1 MKNVPDGPFFNRQ
14 FCVGAPQNCYD
25 RSRKI
30 TYAIFRRG
38 RSKKRSDMEV
48 KMTSNLLQS
57 IGLGGLDIA
66 YVLIGMLVMIIILL
80 ILILIQFS
88 KLNKLQKKYAK
99 FMKGKD
105 AKSLEQ
111 EIEGLYDD
119 NDYIKKE
126 AEKNRKDIKDIQKRM
141 EYCYQ
146 KLGVV
151 KYDAFSQMGGQLSF
165 CLALLNEK
173 DDGFILNSVQSSEG
187 CYTYTKEVKKG
198 ECAITLGEEEKK
210 ALDQAMG
217 Y

>member
-1 MKNVPDGPFFNRQ
+1 
-14 FCVGAPQNCYD
+14 
-25 RSRKI
+25 
-30 TYAIFRRG
+30 
-38 RSKKRSDMEV
+38 
-48 KMTSNLLQS
+48 MTSNLLQS

-119 NDYIKKE
+119 NDYIKQE
-126 AEKNRKDIKDIQKRM
+126 AEKNRKDVKDIQKRM

-151 KYDAFSQMGGQLSF
+151 KYDAFCQMGGQLSF

>member
-1 MKNVPDGPFFNRQ
+1 
-14 FCVGAPQNCYD
+14 
-25 RSRKI
+25 
-30 TYAIFRRG
+30 
-38 RSKKRSDMEV
+38 
-48 KMTSNLLQS
+48 MTSNLLQS

-66 YVLIGMLVMIIILL
+66 YVLIGMLVL
-80 ILILIQFS
+80 ILVLLVLVIIQFS
-88 KLNKLQKKYAK
+88 RLSKLQKRYVK
-99 FMKGKD
+99 FMKGKEG
-105 AKSLEQ
+105 KSLEQ
-111 EIEGLYDD
+111 NIAGLYDD
-119 NDYIKKE
+119 NEYIKQE
-126 AEKNRKDIKDIQKRM
+126 AEKNRKDIKEIQKRM

>member
-1 MKNVPDGPFFNRQ
+1 M
-14 FCVGAPQNCYD
+14 
-25 RSRKI
+25 S
-30 TYAIFRRG
+30 
-38 RSKKRSDMEV
+38 
-48 KMTSNLLQS
+48 SNLLQR

-66 YVLIGMLVMIIILL
+66 YVLIAMIVLIIILFVL
-80 ILILIQFS
+80 IIIQFN

-111 EIEGLYDD
+111 NIAGLYDD
-119 NDYIKKE
+119 NDYIKQE
-126 AEKNRKDIKDIQKRM
+126 AEKNRKDIKDIQKKM

-146 KLGVV
+146 KLGIV

-210 ALDQAMG
+210 ALDQAIG

>member
-1 MKNVPDGPFFNRQ
+1 
-14 FCVGAPQNCYD
+14 
-25 RSRKI
+25 
-30 TYAIFRRG
+30 
-38 RSKKRSDMEV
+38 
-48 KMTSNLLQS
+48 MTSNLLQS

-66 YVLIGMLVMIIILL
+66 YILIGMLVLIIILL
-80 ILILIQFS
+80 ILIIIQFS

-146 KLGVV
+146 KLGIV

-210 ALDQAMG
+210 ALDQAIG

>member
-1 MKNVPDGPFFNRQ
+1 
-14 FCVGAPQNCYD
+14 
-25 RSRKI
+25 
-30 TYAIFRRG
+30 
-38 RSKKRSDMEV
+38 
-48 KMTSNLLQS
+48 
-57 IGLGGLDIA
+57 
-66 YVLIGMLVMIIILL
+66 MI
-80 ILILIQFS
+80 
-88 KLNKLQKKYAK
+88 N
-99 FMKGKD
+99 
-105 AKSLEQ
+105 
-111 EIEGLYDD
+111 
-119 NDYIKKE
+119 
-126 AEKNRKDIKDIQKRM
+126 IKDIQKRM

>member
-1 MKNVPDGPFFNRQ
+1 
-14 FCVGAPQNCYD
+14 
-25 RSRKI
+25 
-30 TYAIFRRG
+30 
-38 RSKKRSDMEV
+38 
-48 KMTSNLLQS
+48 MTSNLLQS

-66 YVLIGMLVMIIILL
+66 YVLIGMLVL
-80 ILILIQFS
+80 ILVLLVLVIIQFS
-88 KLNKLQKKYAK
+88 RLSKLQKRYVK
-99 FMKGKD
+99 FMKGKEG
-105 AKSLEQ
+105 KSLEQ
-111 EIEGLYDD
+111 NIAGLYDD
-119 NDYIKKE
+119 NKYIKQE
-126 AEKNRKDIKDIQKRM
+126 AEKNRKDIKEIQKRM

>member
-1 MKNVPDGPFFNRQ
+1 
-14 FCVGAPQNCYD
+14 
-25 RSRKI
+25 
-30 TYAIFRRG
+30 
-38 RSKKRSDMEV
+38 
-48 KMTSNLLQS
+48 MTSILLQS

-66 YVLIGMLVMIIILL
+66 YVLIGMLVL
-80 ILILIQFS
+80 ILVLLVLVIIQFS
-88 KLNKLQKKYAK
+88 RLSKLQKRYVK
-99 FMKGKD
+99 FMKGKEG
-105 AKSLEQ
+105 KSLEQ
-111 EIEGLYDD
+111 NIAGLYDD
-119 NDYIKKE
+119 NEYIKQE
-126 AEKNRKDIKDIQKRM
+126 AEKNRKDIKEIQKRM

>member
-1 MKNVPDGPFFNRQ
+1 
-14 FCVGAPQNCYD
+14 
-25 RSRKI
+25 
-30 TYAIFRRG
+30 
-38 RSKKRSDMEV
+38 
-48 KMTSNLLQS
+48 MTSNLLQS

-66 YVLIGMLVMIIILL
+66 YVLIGMLVL
-80 ILILIQFS
+80 ILVLLVLVIIQFS
-88 KLNKLQKKYAK
+88 RLNKLQKRYIK

-111 EIEGLYDD
+111 DIAGLYDE
-119 NDYIKKE
+119 NEHIRQE
-126 AEKNRKDIKDIQKRM
+126 SERNRKDIKEIQKRM

-146 KLGVV
+146 KLGIV

-210 ALDQAMG
+210 ALDQAIG

>member
-1 MKNVPDGPFFNRQ
+1 
-14 FCVGAPQNCYD
+14 
-25 RSRKI
+25 
-30 TYAIFRRG
+30 
-38 RSKKRSDMEV
+38 
-48 KMTSNLLQS
+48 MTSNLLQS

-66 YVLIGMLVMIIILL
+66 YVLIGMLVLILVLL
-80 ILILIQFS
+80 ILVIIQFS
-88 KLNKLQKKYAK
+88 RLNKLQKRDIK

-111 EIEGLYDD
+111 DIAGLYDE
-119 NDYIKKE
+119 NEHIRQE
-126 AEKNRKDIKDIQKRM
+126 SERNRKDIKEIQKRM

-146 KLGVV
+146 KLGIV

>member
-1 MKNVPDGPFFNRQ
+1 
-14 FCVGAPQNCYD
+14 
-25 RSRKI
+25 
-30 TYAIFRRG
+30 
-38 RSKKRSDMEV
+38 
-48 KMTSNLLQS
+48 MTSNLLQS

-66 YVLIGMLVMIIILL
+66 YVLIGMLVL
-80 ILILIQFS
+80 ILVLLVLVIIQFS
-88 KLNKLQKKYAK
+88 RLSKLQKRYVK
-99 FMKGKD
+99 FMKGKEG
-105 AKSLEQ
+105 KSLEQ
-111 EIEGLYDD
+111 NIAGLYDD
-119 NDYIKKE
+119 NEYIKLE
-126 AEKNRKDIKDIQKRM
+126 AEKNRKDIKEIQKRM

>member
-1 MKNVPDGPFFNRQ
+1 
-14 FCVGAPQNCYD
+14 
-25 RSRKI
+25 
-30 TYAIFRRG
+30 
-38 RSKKRSDMEV
+38 
-48 KMTSNLLQS
+48 MTSNLLQS

-66 YVLIGMLVMIIILL
+66 YVLIGMLVLIFVLL
-80 ILILIQFS
+80 VLMVIQFS
-88 KLNKLQKKYAK
+88 RLNKLQKKYMK

-111 EIEGLYDD
+111 DIEGLYDD
-119 NDYIKKE
+119 NDYIKQE
-126 AEKNRKDIKDIQKRM
+126 AEKNRKDIREIQKRM

>member
-1 MKNVPDGPFFNRQ
+1 
-14 FCVGAPQNCYD
+14 
-25 RSRKI
+25 
-30 TYAIFRRG
+30 
-38 RSKKRSDMEV
+38 
-48 KMTSNLLQS
+48 MTSNLLQS

-66 YVLIGMLVMIIILL
+66 YVLIGMLVL
-80 ILILIQFS
+80 ILVLLVLVIIQFS
-88 KLNKLQKKYAK
+88 RLSKLQKRYVK
-99 FMKGKD
+99 FMKGKEG
-105 AKSLEQ
+105 KSLEQ
-111 EIEGLYDD
+111 NIAGLYDD
-119 NDYIKKE
+119 NEYIKQE
-126 AEKNRKDIKDIQKRM
+126 AEKNGKDIKEIEKRM
-141 EYCYQ
+141 EYCYE
-146 KLGVV
+146 KVGVV

>member
-1 MKNVPDGPFFNRQ
+1 
-14 FCVGAPQNCYD
+14 
-25 RSRKI
+25 
-30 TYAIFRRG
+30 
-38 RSKKRSDMEV
+38 
-48 KMTSNLLQS
+48 MTSNLLQS

-119 NDYIKKE
+119 NDYIKQE

-210 ALDQAMG
+210 ALDQAIG
-217 Y
+217 N

>member
-1 MKNVPDGPFFNRQ
+1 
-14 FCVGAPQNCYD
+14 
-25 RSRKI
+25 
-30 TYAIFRRG
+30 
-38 RSKKRSDMEV
+38 
-48 KMTSNLLQS
+48 
-57 IGLGGLDIA
+57 
-66 YVLIGMLVMIIILL
+66 MIIILFVL
-80 ILILIQFS
+80 IIIQFN

-111 EIEGLYDD
+111 NIAGLYDD
-119 NDYIKKE
+119 NDYIKQE
-126 AEKNRKDIKDIQKRM
+126 AEKNRKDIKDIQKKM

-146 KLGVV
+146 KLGIV

-210 ALDQAMG
+210 ALDQAIG

>member
-1 MKNVPDGPFFNRQ
+1 
-14 FCVGAPQNCYD
+14 
-25 RSRKI
+25 
-30 TYAIFRRG
+30 
-38 RSKKRSDMEV
+38 
-48 KMTSNLLQS
+48 MTSNLLQS

-66 YVLIGMLVMIIILL
+66 YVLIGMLVLIIILL
-80 ILILIQFS
+80 VLIIIQFS

-119 NDYIKKE
+119 NDYIKQE
-126 AEKNRKDIKDIQKRM
+126 AEKYRKDIKDIQKRM

-146 KLGVV
+146 KLGIV

-210 ALDQAMG
+210 ALDQAIG

>member
-1 MKNVPDGPFFNRQ
+1 
-14 FCVGAPQNCYD
+14 
-25 RSRKI
+25 
-30 TYAIFRRG
+30 
-38 RSKKRSDMEV
+38 
-48 KMTSNLLQS
+48 MTSNLLQS

-66 YVLIGMLVMIIILL
+66 YVLIGMLVLIIVLL
-80 ILILIQFS
+80 VLMVIQFS
-88 KLNKLQKKYAK
+88 RLNKLQKKYAK

-111 EIEGLYDD
+111 DIEGLYDD
-119 NDYIKKE
+119 NDYIKQE
-126 AEKNRKDIKDIQKRM
+126 AEKNRKDIREIQKRM

>member
-1 MKNVPDGPFFNRQ
+1 
-14 FCVGAPQNCYD
+14 
-25 RSRKI
+25 
-30 TYAIFRRG
+30 
-38 RSKKRSDMEV
+38 
-48 KMTSNLLQS
+48 MTSNLLQS
-57 IGLGGLDIA
+57 IGLGALDIA
-66 YVLIGMLVMIIILL
+66 YVLIGMLVLIIVLL
-80 ILILIQFS
+80 VLMVIQFS
-88 KLNKLQKKYAK
+88 RLNKLQKKYMK

-111 EIEGLYDD
+111 DIEGLYDD
-119 NDYIKKE
+119 NDYIKQE
-126 AEKNRKDIKDIQKRM
+126 AEKNRKDIREIQKRM

>member
-1 MKNVPDGPFFNRQ
+1 
-14 FCVGAPQNCYD
+14 
-25 RSRKI
+25 
-30 TYAIFRRG
+30 
-38 RSKKRSDMEV
+38 
-48 KMTSNLLQS
+48 MTSNLLQS

-66 YVLIGMLVMIIILL
+66 YILIGMLVLIIILL
-80 ILILIQFS
+80 ILIIIQFS

-111 EIEGLYDD
+111 KIEGLYDD

-146 KLGVV
+146 KLGIV

-210 ALDQAMG
+210 ALDQAIG

>member
-1 MKNVPDGPFFNRQ
+1 
-14 FCVGAPQNCYD
+14 
-25 RSRKI
+25 
-30 TYAIFRRG
+30 
-38 RSKKRSDMEV
+38 
-48 KMTSNLLQS
+48 MTSNLLQS

-66 YVLIGMLVMIIILL
+66 YILIGMLVLIIILL
-80 ILILIQFS
+80 ILIIIQFS

-119 NDYIKKE
+119 NDYIKQE

-151 KYDAFSQMGGQLSF
+151 KYDAFSKMGGQLSF

>member
-1 MKNVPDGPFFNRQ
+1 
-14 FCVGAPQNCYD
+14 
-25 RSRKI
+25 
-30 TYAIFRRG
+30 
-38 RSKKRSDMEV
+38 
-48 KMTSNLLQS
+48 MTSNLLQS

-66 YVLIGMLVMIIILL
+66 YVLIGMLVL
-80 ILILIQFS
+80 ILVLLVLMIIQFS
-88 KLNKLQKKYAK
+88 RLSKLQKRYVK
-99 FMKGKD
+99 FMKGKEG
-105 AKSLEQ
+105 KSLEQ
-111 EIEGLYDD
+111 NIAGLYDD
-119 NDYIKKE
+119 NEYIKQE
-126 AEKNRKDIKDIQKRM
+126 AEKNRKDIKEIQKRM

>member
-1 MKNVPDGPFFNRQ
+1 
-14 FCVGAPQNCYD
+14 
-25 RSRKI
+25 
-30 TYAIFRRG
+30 
-38 RSKKRSDMEV
+38 
-48 KMTSNLLQS
+48 MTSNLLQS
-57 IGLGGLDIA
+57 IGRGGLDIA
-66 YVLIGMLVMIIILL
+66 YVLIGMLVLIIILL
-80 ILILIQFS
+80 VLIIIQFS

-119 NDYIKKE
+119 NDYIKQE

-146 KLGVV
+146 KLGIV

-210 ALDQAMG
+210 ALDQAIG